1 MTERRWWR
9 WSGAVAVA
17 GGKLTSTVTMVARVK
32 VRIKVDSSTMIVE
45 EVGEA
50 TGDRRW
56 VDEAAVVP
64 PRLWIAGGRCRMGGS
79 SEDREESDEETDHKE
94 QVETK
99 GEAARSHSHKKK
111 EGDRSH
117 GQLNGTVTG

>member
-64 PRLWIAGGRCRMGGS
+64 P
-79 SEDREESDEETDHKE
+79 
-94 QVETK
+94 
-99 GEAARSHSHKKK
+99 
-111 EGDRSH
+111 
-117 GQLNGTVTG
+117 